1 MKGMYGSSS
10 IHSIHS
16 LWYVEAQR
24 DLSNQLKT
32 SLLAPLPTYLMT
44 EAFLTEFNSKKL
56 IDSQNLY
63 SEDQEVYYPHDN
75 GQNCAYPLG
84 HRVLA
89 FAHDGVINASLLKCS
104 ACKKTSSFLPQY
116 INHHSACVR

>member
-44 EAFLTEFNSKKL
+44 EAFLTEFNSKKMKWFTEF
-56 IDSQNLY
+56 IFCR
-63 SEDQEVYYPHDN
+63 PK
-75 GQNCAYPLG
+75 G
-84 HRVLA
+84 VL
-89 FAHDGVINASLLKCS
+89 S
-104 ACKKTSSFLPQY
+104 P
-116 INHHSACVR
+116 